1 MRNVSVP
8 KDELWYEDTDSLKQH
23 YSLKFLSCK
32 QHDKVILLILL
43 LSDKIDF
50 KINIR
55 RHNDT
60 MWLRKS
66 SILKKDSKI
75 YESTWT

>member
-1 MRNVSVP
+1 MRNIAVP

-23 YSLKFLSCK
+23 YSLKILSCK

-43 LSDKIDF
+43 SDKIDF

-55 RHNDT
+55 RDNDK

-75 YESTWT
+75 NESTWT

>member
-1 MRNVSVP
+1 MRNIAVP
-8 KDELWYEDTDSLKQH
+8 KDELWFEDTDSLKQH
-23 YSLKFLSCK
+23 YSFKILSCK

-43 LSDKIDF
+43 SDKIDF

-55 RHNDT
+55 RDNDK

-75 YESTWT
+75 NESTWT